1 MHVRQHNEV
10 PYQKET
16 ALMGEGG
23 GAPHQYS
30 QANKTEVDGRGEEQ
44 GEDWGT

>member
-16 ALMGEGG
+16 ALMGEW